1 MKKLDQIFTSSPLP
15 ARFGAYLAAVATVGM
30 LALGTASLFT
40 PAQAGP
46 QRDCGNNRDNYDN
59 KNNHGNQC
67 DQDLQELSKSLQ
79 EADVAEIEELL
90 AGFHGAL
97 SYGGDMDAMM
107 SLWADGSSITFNGTL
122 YAGKAGVQTFFSGN
136 GYFHNNWVSLAPEFK
151 TQITLHGDKA
161 EAVTQCV
168 ATDISVTP
176 NVVKGVVQVNAV
188 AEKIHGKWVFISMN
202 NTSPAPL

>member
-1 MKKLDQIFTSSPLP
+1 MKTDDKLFVCKSLAAKFNT
-15 ARFGAYLAAVATVGM
+15 YLAAVLTVGV
-30 LALGTASLFT
+30 LTFGASNLFA
-40 PAQAGP
+40 PIHANP
-46 QRDCGNNRDNYDN
+46 NNNCGNNSGN
-59 KNNHGNQC
+59 KGNHDNHG
-67 DQDLQELSKSLQ
+67 DQDLQALSKLLQ
-79 EADVAEIEELL
+79 EADAAEIGDLL

-97 SYGGDMDAMM
+97 SYGGDIDAMM
-107 SLWADGSSITFNGTL
+107 SLWADDSSITFNGTL

-151 TQITLHGDKA
+151 TQITIHGDKA

-176 NVVKGVVQVNAV
+176 NVIKGVVQVNAV
-188 AEKIHGKWVFISMN
+188 AERIHGKWVFISMN